1 MSSAQE
7 IVDKVDQLHL
17 EREFVKIS
25 ELLTEG
31 HKQYP
36 EDVEIMWRLARSY
49 FDKNEEV
56 ANKDEKKKLIEQA
69 LELTNKAS
77 TINPNHWAV
86 HKWLAILISALGDH
100 ISSKEKIANA
110 FKIKDHAVK
119 ANELKPN
126 DATTLH
132 LLGRWCFSISSIG
145 WIERTA
151 ASALF
156 GTPPTSTYDEAL
168 TYFLEAYKCDP
179 TNIRNVLFTG
189 DTYAALKDNTKAKEF
204 YKIAAAIEPKS
215 EFDKN
220 LVKEAQNKAK

>member
-25 ELLTEG
+25 ELLVEG
-31 HKQYP
+31 NKQYP
-36 EDVEIMWRLARSY
+36 DNVEIMWRLARSY

-56 ANKDEKKKLIEQA
+56 TDKAEKKKLLDQA
-69 LELTNKAS
+69 LELTNKAA
-77 TINPNHWAV
+77 TVDPNHWAV

-100 ISSKEKIANA
+100 VSSKEKIANA
-110 FKIKDHAVK
+110 FKIKEHADK

-132 LLGRWCFSISSIG
+132 LIGRWCFSIASIG
-145 WIERTA
+145 WVERTA

-156 GTPPTSTYDEAL
+156 GTPPTSTFQEAL
-168 TYFLEAYKCDP
+168 KYFLEAYSADP
-179 TNIRNVLFTG
+179 TNIRNALFTG